1 MAGVAFRGMV
11 SAKSIS
17 TVISVTAISG
27 IGEKHV
33 LMLIVTDPIPA
44 TLRLDE
50 MSRFAAQAT
59 SWLGTC
65 YGIGKYNRFGPRF
78 SLYHFVLPVERTRA
92 KPRCS
97 TNRSGAVGL
106 RALLG
111 GVSLNLA
118 RSSAVVG
125 IWPGAPVHAVPSV
138 VWSCT
143 G

>member
-1 MAGVAFRGMV
+1 MAGVAFRVMV

-59 SWLGTC
+59 SWLGT
-65 YGIGKYNRFGPRF
+65 
-78 SLYHFVLPVERTRA
+78 
-92 KPRCS
+92 
-97 TNRSGAVGL
+97 
-106 RALLG
+106 
-111 GVSLNLA
+111 
-118 RSSAVVG
+118 
-125 IWPGAPVHAVPSV
+125 W
-138 VWSCT
+138 
-143 G
+143 